1 LKLATRPLTDSPA
14 AVPVTAM
21 QRDRFMT
28 IGRAPCS
35 KAARRSLRLAAS
47 VLAVAAAFVV
57 PAPAS
62 AAVLKMFALP
72 PSLKSPDMIVLGPD
86 GALWFTQV
94 DSNDKRKASVLG
106 RITTAGETRVVA
118 IPKGSRPRALAAGPD
133 GALWYAAEEADVG
146 RLGRVTPTGVEE
158 LLLPRAPGGQSAN
171 GIVTGADGALW
182 FTNGGRIGRLVPG
195 AAPTFIPIRDAESSL
210 QQIIADPNGALWFTQ
225 EDTIRRITPTGTLS
239 TFRLPPAIRHVR
251 DIAVAADG
259 ALWFT
264 DYDDARIG
272 RIAPDGHIR
281 LYDLPNLNQPG
292 AITVGPDAAI
302 WFIGLT
308 TIGRITA
315 SGEVTE
321 IPIPDPLTTFGQ
333 DLTSGPDGAL
343 WFTKQI
349 HTSDGSEIRSGKI
362 GRIALAD
369 GQLLTARLTT
379 DAVRARR
386 GRLLRIS
393 FTSTRSASGFVQLDH
408 AGRTFYLPAAKRA
421 IHAHAGANS
430 VTLRLPRHPDS
441 YRLLLRLHLGTQVA
455 SDTARV
461 TITR

>member
-1 LKLATRPLTDSPA
+1 MTT
-14 AVPVTAM
+14 M
-21 QRDRFMT
+21 QLDRFMT
-28 IGRAPCS
+28 TGHAPRSRAAS
-35 KAARRSLRLAAS
+35 RSLRLVAG
-47 VLAVAAAFVV
+47 VLAVVAACVV

-62 AAVLKMFALP
+62 AAMLKLFALP
-72 PSLKSPDMIVLGPD
+72 PSLKTPDAIVLGPD
-86 GALWFTQV
+86 GALWFTQA

-106 RITTAGETRVVA
+106 RITTAGETSAVA

-133 GALWYAAEEADVG
+133 GALWYAAEGDHVG
-146 RLGRVTPTGVEE
+146 RLGRVTPAGVDE
-158 LLLPRAPGGQSAN
+158 LLLPGGLDSAD
-171 GIVTGADGALW
+171 GIATGADGALW
-182 FTNGGRIGRLVPG
+182 FTNGARIGRLVPG
-195 AAPTFIPIRDAESSL
+195 SAPTFIPFPAAESSL
-210 QQIIADPNGALWFTQ
+210 GQIVA
-225 EDTIRRITPTGTLS
+225 
-239 TFRLPPAIRHVR
+239 
-251 DIAVAADG
+251 AADG
-259 ALWFT
+259 ALWFDGLGIIGRIT
-264 DYDDARIG
+264 PAGAVRTFRLPSGIAYVNDMALTADGALWFTAYGDARIG

-281 LYDLPNLNQPG
+281 LYDLPDQNQPG

-321 IPIPDPLTTFGQ
+321 IPIPDPFTTFGE

-343 WFTKQI
+343 WFTKQV

-379 DAVRARR
+379 DTVRARR

-393 FTSTRSASGFVQLDH
+393 FTSTRNASGFVQLDH

-421 IHAHAGANS
+421 IHAHTGANS
-430 VTLRLPRHPDS
+430 VTLRLPKRPDS